1 MYFVKRYGRNNM
13 NLFDNLFFENFNSS
27 KFLKTDII
35 DNEDNYTLMIDV
47 PGVLKKDI
55 KLDYDNDYLTI
66 NVVYE
71 ENEDIKYLKKER
83 SNYSYS
89 RSYYLNN
96 SDGDNIKAKLLDGV
110 LTIVIGK
117 AKALDSKKT
126 ISVECPH

>member
-1 MYFVKRYGRNNM
+1 M

-66 NVVYE
+66 NVVHE
-71 ENEDIKYLKKER
+71 EKDDIKYLKKER
-83 SNYSYS
+83 SSYSYS

-96 SDGDNIKAKLLDGV
+96 SDGDNIKARLLDGV

-117 AKALDSKKT
+117 AKTLDSKKT
-126 ISVECPH
+126 IFVE